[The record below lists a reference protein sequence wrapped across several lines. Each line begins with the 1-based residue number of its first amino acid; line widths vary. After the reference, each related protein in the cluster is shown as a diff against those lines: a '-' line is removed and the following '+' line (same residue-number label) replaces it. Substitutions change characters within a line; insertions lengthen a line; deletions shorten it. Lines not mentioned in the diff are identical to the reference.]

1 MARHERSG
9 EVRGSHAPVE
19 RSTVRHA
26 SGGVDPTGGGA
37 YGSAADPSGRGAYGG
52 VGAGGRT
59 PSGGGPAGRVPYGA
73 PAGGP
78 YRANSG
84 RSRKKTVLI
93 VVLLVLLAICIAVA
107 VWALFF
113 RGGPELA
120 PDYAPGEEIHAMDL
134 GDSGDKLDQPEGGGA
149 VSLTYATEVGID
161 LSDAQASLTFAN
173 PSKSNQS
180 MVVQIVVQ
188 DVVVA
193 QSGTIVPGKRVETLD
208 LLDGAADQLS
218 PGGYDG
224 NLLVLYYQPDSGE
237 KATVNTEIPV
247 HITVQE

>member
-1 MARHERSG
+1 MARHERLN

-19 RSTVRHA
+19 RPT
-26 SGGVDPTGGGA
+26 SGRAANGGA
-37 YGSAADPSGRGAYGG
+37 APLGRSAYGG
-52 VGAGGRT
+52 AGAG
-59 PSGGGPAGRVPYGA
+59 AGAPYGA

-78 YRANSG
+78 YRADSG
-84 RSRKKTVLI
+84 RNRKKTALI

-120 PDYAPGEEIHAMDL
+120 PDYAPDEEIHAMDL
-134 GDSGDKLDQPEGGGA
+134 GDGGDKLDQPEGGGA

-161 LSDAQASLTFAN
+161 LSDRQASLIFAN

-193 QSGTIVPGKRVETLD
+193 QSGTIVPGKKVETLD
-208 LLDGAADQLS
+208 LLDGAVDQLS